1 MSAEKRERL
10 AVRVAVVKD
19 PAKKLGVLLQLPDGY
34 VVLSLDD
41 ARRVAT
47 ALIDAGHDLEARTR

>member
-1 MSAEKRERL
+1 MSAEKRRI
-10 AVRVAVVKD
+10 AVRVKVVRD
-19 PAKKLGVLLQLPDGY
+19 PEKQLGVLLQLPDGY

-47 ALIDAGHDLEARTR
+47 ALIDAGHELEAMAQ